1 MVHTWENRAKRK
13 VGTRLGAFGTVL
25 CKLSEDALVLLKL
38 QGYVLVK
45 KIQLFERK
53 RVL

>member
-1 MVHTWENRAKRK
+1 M
-13 VGTRLGAFGTVL
+13 TVL

-38 QGYVLVK
+38 QEYVLGK
-45 KIQLFERK
+45 KSQLFERK